1 MRNQKANTMPVEIR
15 ELVIKTEI
23 VSSDEQIDGNLTDEQ
38 LYALKQQIIQ
48 ECLKQL
54 RSKQR
59 NRTLER

>member
-1 MRNQKANTMPVEIR
+1 MPVEIR

>member
-1 MRNQKANTMPVEIR
+1 MPVEIR

-23 VSSDEQIDGNLTDEQ
+23 VSSSEKAEAGITEQQ
-38 LYALKQQIIQ
+38 LQALKQQIVQ

-59 NRTLER
+59 SRALER